1 VQGRDGWQALQRHL
15 TAARAAVDRGDR
27 QAALGEVRA
36 ALEIDPDFLAAQ
48 TLRDRILSDPAAA
61 PLSAKHPVQ
70 SVAPPPPP
78 IAPPAPRGVSPESY
92 AKLLQRVKQR
102 RVETRAAAARDA
114 IRRRQLK
121 DAGAALDELI
131 ELDPE
136 LPELPALTGELDA
149 LRRRAARSHH
159 GPWLAAA
166 ATFGATVLGATYL
179 QESSMLASR
188 RLIAA
193 GVLAPVASPNFAA
206 SADFNATATSGDQ
219 VAVAPAVVA
228 AIGFDRAPADVANA
242 GVVTPA
248 ARLTPAD
255 EPVAL
260 NLPAPTIALPQP
272 VVVPAESTFVPASA
286 PAAVPAVTAAAIPQ
300 PRPEPPPID
309 ESALVQKA
317 LQRYRSAY
325 DDLDAESAR
334 AVWPAVNE
342 TALARA
348 FDALQSQRL
357 TFDDCDV
364 RVAGQAATAT
374 CRGSARYVP
383 KVGSRE
389 PRIEPRVWNFS
400 LRKSGSSWT
409 IDSARVDR

>member
-15 TAARAAVDRGDR
+15 TAARAAADRGDR
-27 QAALGEVRA
+27 QAALGEVGA
-36 ALEIDPDFLAAQ
+36 ALDIDPNFLAAQ
-48 TLRDRILSDPAAA
+48 TLRDRLLSDAAA
-61 PLSAKHPVQ
+61 ARPPAGRAVQ
-70 SVAPPPPP
+70 SVAAPAP
-78 IAPPAPRGVSPESY
+78 IATPTPRGVSPESY
-92 AKLLQRVKQR
+92 AKLLQRAKQR

-131 ELDPE
+131 ELDPQ
-136 LPELPALTGELDA
+136 LPELAALTGEFDA

-193 GVLAPVASPNFAA
+193 GVLAPAASPNFTA
-206 SADFNATATSGDQ
+206 SAEFNVAATSGNE
-219 VAVAPAVVA
+219 VAVAPTVVA
-228 AIGFDRAPADVANA
+228 AIGFDRVPADVANA
-242 GVVTPA
+242 GAVAPA
-248 ARLTPAD
+248 ARLMPAD

-260 NLPAPTIALPQP
+260 NLPAPTIALPQA
-272 VVVPAESTFVPASA
+272 VAVPAESAVVPASVPVLA
-286 PAAVPAVTAAAIPQ
+286 AAAVPP
-300 PRPEPPPID
+300 PRPEPLPID

-389 PRIEPRVWNFS
+389 PRIEPRVWNLS